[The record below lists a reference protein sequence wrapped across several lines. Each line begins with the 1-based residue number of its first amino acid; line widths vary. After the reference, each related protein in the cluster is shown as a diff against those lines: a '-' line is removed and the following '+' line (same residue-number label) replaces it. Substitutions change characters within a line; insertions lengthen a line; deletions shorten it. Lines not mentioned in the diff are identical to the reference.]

1 MEETMFVPSV
11 AVWEL
16 ILRAAII
23 YVFVFVLLRMLGK
36 KHVGEMAPFDLVI
49 LLILSEA
56 VQNALVA
63 DEKSV
68 TGGLVVAGTLFGI
81 SQLIG
86 YVTWKS
92 KRAERFM
99 DGTPRVLVRHGTI
112 DRAAMAAEQITH
124 AELLEALRQE
134 GCTTLTKV
142 RYAVLEN
149 DGAITIGLRSDQGSR
164 TGKA

>member
-1 MEETMFVPSV
+1 MFAPSV

-23 YVFVFVLLRMLGK
+23 YVFVFVVLRMLGK

-63 DEKSV
+63 DDKSV
-68 TGGLVVAGTLFGI
+68 AGGLIVAGTLFGI
-81 SQLIG
+81 SQVMG

-92 KRAERFM
+92 KRAERFL
-99 DGTPRVLVRHGTI
+99 DGAPRI
-112 DRAAMAAEQITH
+112 
-124 AELLEALRQE
+124 
-134 GCTTLTKV
+134 
-142 RYAVLEN
+142 YAVLEN
-149 DGAITIGLRSDQGSR
+149 DGAITIGLRSDKRAGQARHNASSDG
-164 TGKA
+164 A

>member
-11 AVWEL
+11 AVGEL

-81 SQLIG
+81 SQLTG
-86 YVTWKS
+86 YVTWKQAR
-92 KRAERFM
+92 RAV
-99 DGTPRVLVRHGTI
+99 P
-112 DRAAMAAEQITH
+112 
-124 AELLEALRQE
+124 
-134 GCTTLTKV
+134 
-142 RYAVLEN
+142 
-149 DGAITIGLRSDQGSR
+149 
-164 TGKA
+164 

>member
-1 MEETMFVPSV
+1 MRAFLGDFPFTVVIEIGPDPLRFGILDPLRPGSELIAAVIMPIPSLGAVEADIDVGRRHYQFKMFVPSV

-63 DEKSV
+63 DDKSV
-68 TGGLVVAGTLFGI
+68 
-81 SQLIG
+81 
-86 YVTWKS
+86 
-92 KRAERFM
+92 
-99 DGTPRVLVRHGTI
+99 P
-112 DRAAMAAEQITH
+112 AAWS
-124 AELLEALRQE
+124 LR
-134 GCTTLTKV
+134 GRCSASV
-142 RYAVLEN
+142 
-149 DGAITIGLRSDQGSR
+149 S
-164 TGKA
+164 